1 MFIPT
6 NGFDSEE
13 VVTSTIILLVYLILY
28 SIIFYME
35 YISNN
40 QVSLDKKQLKFIKIV
55 LYIAKIY
62 NHLITR
68 FILIPIV
75 GLALLFVITQLLS
88 IFISAIDGNEQISKI
103 SLLVVFGGILI
114 NILQKYLIL
123 DLAISRIKNYIKKIP
138 LEE

>member
-6 NGFDSEE
+6 NGVESEE
-13 VVTSTIILLVYLILY
+13 VVISTIILLVYLLLY

-40 QVSLDKKQLKFIKIV
+40 EVSLDKKQLKLTKIV
-55 LYIAKIY
+55 LYIAEKY
-62 NHLITR
+62 DHMVTR
-68 FILIPIV
+68 FILIPLV
-75 GLALLFVITQLLS
+75 GLALLFVIAQLLS
-88 IFISAIDGNEQISKI
+88 IFISPMDGNDQISKI

-123 DLAISRIKNYIKKIP
+123 DFAISRIKNYIKRIP